1 MPFWKHAFL
10 FFTQRHEPV
19 NCRLTLATAF
29 RRPVHLVGTAN
40 ANTSVS
46 SVISLG
52 FNIIFIDFQFLG
64 FLRMLCNLCTLWSL
78 CNLQSSPWGDGY
90 DGYDT
95 NTFSILQHPS
105 AFSILDSRPWLTGSS
120 RLCPSESIRSQK
132 PSWVDALWSQ
142 IGHTRSND

>member
-52 FNIIFIDFQFLG
+52 FKWFQYVQFLG
-64 FLRMLCNLCTLWSL
+64 FPRMLCNLCNLCNLCTLWSL
-78 CNLQSSPWGDGY
+78 CNLQSPWGDGY

-95 NTFSILQHPS
+95 NTFSILQHPW
-105 AFSILDSRPWLTGSS
+105 LTPWLTGSS

-142 IGHTRSND
+142 VTRTQTIRVQ